1 MLTTVI
7 QNVKDHPFTSGMI
20 ASISTQGV
28 SIIAFLSNDQTV
40 RFIGS
45 IGGLLGIVLTL
56 MSIYYKIKSQSVKLK
71 P

>member
-1 MLTTVI
+1 MLTTII

-56 MSIYYKIKSQSVKLK
+56 MSIYYKIKSQTVKLK

>member
-1 MLTTVI
+1 MLTTII

-56 MSIYYKIKSQSVKLK
+56 VSIYYKIKSHSIKLK